1 MQRYGLLHVFPYSLK
16 LLWKALWKAFMLSAL
31 WARTMFTVL
40 AWSSFFVDTGLPQAL
55 FPFLFVIFMDT
66 VGCSRGLEVLQLCD
80 IRMPSLIFW
89 NHALL
94 ASLECGFDWKT
105 LRTLFLFSHFF
116 LFESQL
122 VADKLQKK
130 KKWNCGHITA
140 ALERLLELAWL
151 NIGCKAIWLA

>member
-66 VGCSRGLEVLQLCD
+66 VGCSLGLEVLQLCD
-80 IRMPSLIFW
+80 IRMLSLIFW
-89 NHALL
+89 NRALL

-105 LRTLFLFSHFF
+105 LRTADTLFCFLSLFSLDLSWWLINCKKNYETVATQL
-116 LFESQL
+116 LFWK
-122 VADKLQKK
+122 DC
-130 KKWNCGHITA
+130 WN
-140 ALERLLELAWL
+140 
-151 NIGCKAIWLA
+151 